1 MNQRRVVWS
10 ELIATHK
17 ELATFPLT
25 LLAHHLSLILHF
37 PVALSQAKNLKRRG
51 VIIWRGFLPK
61 VAEGLNEIGRGIF
74 AEIFAACFEREED
87 RGKHT
92 AEDCKLKAHAGKDC
106 VVVTFTHKGK
116 KSTTHTHI
124 DKARESFYVSEE
136 NTSDMEVISC
146 SIRTHKADGL
156 RIAKGAQVTSKRTYI
171 HIEAEGKKKVDG
183 IVRRSLNKVHSTY
196 SNAIVLR
203 RFWGGLRQPLPI
215 FTVRDIEQ
223 SLCEYIY
230 LAMCGMS
237 ENKELSALV
246 HAVMGEKKGKGRSKA
261 IESLAFFLCNAGK
274 NLYMSMLHKET
285 SKVWRYTSGTDFV
298 QQLDGVCSPYLLH
311 ASEESASE

>member
-17 ELATFPLT
+17 ELASFPLA

-37 PVALSQAKNLKRRG
+37 PIAVSQAKNLKRRG

-74 AEIFAACFEREED
+74 AEIYAACFEREED

-92 AEDCKLKAHAGKDC
+92 AEDCTLKGHAGKDC
-106 VVVTFTHKGK
+106 VAVTFTHKGK
-116 KSTTHTHI
+116 KTVSHMHI
-124 DKARESFYVSEE
+124 DIARKQFHITEE

-156 RIAKGAQVTSKRTYI
+156 RIAKGATVRAKRTFVYI
-171 HIEAEGKKKVDG
+171 ENEGARKVDG
-183 IVRRSLNKVHSTY
+183 MVRRSLNRVHSTY

-215 FTVRDIEQ
+215 FTVKDIEQ
-223 SLCEYIY
+223 SLAEYVY

-237 ENKELSALV
+237 ENKDLTALV
-246 HAVMGEKKGKGRSKA
+246 QAVMSAKKGKSRSKA
-261 IESLAFFLCNAGK
+261 IGDLSAFLCNAGK
-274 NLYMSMLHKET
+274 NLYLSMLHKET
-285 SKVWRYTSGTDFV
+285 AKVWRYTSGTDFV

>member
-1 MNQRRVVWS
+1 MNQRRVIWS
-10 ELIATHK
+10 ELIATHP
-17 ELATFPLT
+17 ELASFPLT
-25 LLAHHLSLILHF
+25 LLALHLSLILHF
-37 PVALSQAKNLKRRG
+37 PIAVSQAKNLKRRG

-74 AEIFAACFEREED
+74 AEIYAACFEREED

-92 AEDCKLKAHAGKDC
+92 AEDCTLKGHAGKDC
-106 VVVTFTHKGK
+106 VCVTFTHKGK
-116 KSTTHTHI
+116 KTVSHMHI
-124 DKARESFYVSEE
+124 DKARESFYISEE
-136 NTSDMEVISC
+136 NTSDMQVIAC
-146 SIRTHKADGL
+146 SIRTHKATHL
-156 RIAKGAQVTSKRTYI
+156 RIAEGEQVTSKRTYI
-171 HIEAEGKKKVDG
+171 HIVGEGKRKVDG
-183 IVRRSLNKVHSTY
+183 IVRRSLNRVHFSY

-215 FTVRDIEQ
+215 FSVKDIEQ
-223 SLCEYIY
+223 SLSEYIY

-237 ENKELSALV
+237 ENKDLSALV
-246 HAVMGEKKGKGRSKA
+246 QAVMSAKKGKGRVKA
-261 IESLAFFLCNAGK
+261 IEELAYFLCNAGK